1 MSKLLGVLALASVAT
16 LAACLWILKRKK
28 EDDDK
33 DDETKTIVFESAVK
47 DESKN
52 IQDNSKS
59 RVEEVSHL
67 SEQKLEMMKNDE
79 NLDSKKESL
88 MEWIDRQLA
97 EAEQR
102 SRNNSPDVPD
112 ENQDLEVGINE
123 NREVNSNLKTAIV
136 LPQSIGEEVV
146 TTKVTTSSEG
156 PPNVKDEK
164 ALKAEIIL
172 DEKKVKVSEDV
183 DKYCSVSS
191 LSKEINLDVLN
202 DNDSVSN
209 PTNVPD
215 PMVNKN
221 ENDEVPEY
229 INKEITCETSSTTAV
244 KNEDENPY
252 FTDKK
257 QNVVEFIIEENKE
270 INPEQ
275 NSKIVQPQSIEEV
288 VSVQDASNI
297 DGSSDGDDSDVL
309 DTDTRPNE
317 EAMKNAEN
325 VNKPCSVS
333 SNGIVVSSKD
343 DSEIVEKGVG
353 DLSVIKEDRKDDNDD
368 IIQDKAS
375 ENKNGSTEDRS
386 LLFDDKMLYEKKYLE
401 NVDTLSTQLGG
412 EPTHKAF
419 ESEELSPLYQE
430 IENVENDVVSSRH
443 NNNEKNASVIF
454 IDEKTEEVNAQ
465 VFDRPS
471 PTELNV
477 DVLLH
482 NNVSITQDISLDI
495 KENVEKPSPTK
506 ISNNIGKT
514 SQEDD
519 ESEQE
524 IQLLKGKSD
533 NKNTLLEDS
542 ESSSSELD
550 INDESVEKCS
560 IDKSFQYSDSDSFS
574 LEDNQIL
581 TSDVENEKAP
591 VDVDEGIGDSGD
603 LILRPSW
610 QLKR

>member
-59 RVEEVSHL
+59 RVEEVGHL
-67 SEQKLEMMKNDE
+67 SEQKLEMMRNDE

-102 SRNNSPDVPD
+102 SRNNSPDGPD
-112 ENQDLEVGINE
+112 ENQDLEIGINE
-123 NREVNSNLKTAIV
+123 NREDNSNLKTNIV

-156 PPNVKDEK
+156 PPNVEDEK

-202 DNDSVSN
+202 DNDTVSN

-215 PMVNKN
+215 SMVNKN
-221 ENDEVPEY
+221 EHDEVPEY
-229 INKEITCETSSTTAV
+229 INKEITCETSIATAV
-244 KNEDENPY
+244 QNEDENPY

-257 QNVVEFIIEENKE
+257 QDVVEFIIEENKE

-275 NSKIVQPQSIEEV
+275 NSKIVQPQSIEEI

-297 DGSSDGDDSDVL
+297 DGSSDGDESDVL

-386 LLFDDKMLYEKKYLE
+386 LLFDDKMLYEKKSLE

-412 EPTHKAF
+412 EPNHKAF
-419 ESEELSPLYQE
+419 ESDELSPLYQE
-430 IENVENDVVSSRH
+430 IENVENDVVSSTH

-454 IDEKTEEVNAQ
+454 IDEKTEEV
-465 VFDRPS
+465 VRSS

-477 DVLLH
+477 DLLLH
-482 NNVSITQDISLDI
+482 NNVSITQDISLNI

>member
-33 DDETKTIVFESAVK
+33 DDETKTIVFESTVK

-59 RVEEVSHL
+59 RVEEVGHL

-102 SRNNSPDVPD
+102 SRNNSPDGPD
-112 ENQDLEVGINE
+112 ENQDLEIGINE
-123 NREVNSNLKTAIV
+123 NREVNSNIKTNIV

-156 PPNVKDEK
+156 PPNVEDEK

-202 DNDSVSN
+202 DSESN

-221 ENDEVPEY
+221 EHDEVPEY
-229 INKEITCETSSTTAV
+229 INKEITCETSSTTV
-244 KNEDENPY
+244 VQNEDE
-252 FTDKK
+252 K
-257 QNVVEFIIEENKE
+257 QDVVEFIIEGNKE

-275 NSKIVQPQSIEEV
+275 NSKIVQPQSIEEI
-288 VSVQDASNI
+288 VSVKDASNI
-297 DGSSDGDDSDVL
+297 DGSSVGDDSDVL

-375 ENKNGSTEDRS
+375 ENKNGSTEERS
-386 LLFDDKMLYEKKYLE
+386 LIFDDKMLYEKKYLE

-412 EPTHKAF
+412 EPNHKSF
-419 ESEELSPLYQE
+419 ESEELSPLYQKL
-430 IENVENDVVSSRH
+430 ENVENDVVSSTQ

-454 IDEKTEEVNAQ
+454 IDEKNEEVNAQ

-482 NNVSITQDISLDI
+482 NNVSITQDISLNI